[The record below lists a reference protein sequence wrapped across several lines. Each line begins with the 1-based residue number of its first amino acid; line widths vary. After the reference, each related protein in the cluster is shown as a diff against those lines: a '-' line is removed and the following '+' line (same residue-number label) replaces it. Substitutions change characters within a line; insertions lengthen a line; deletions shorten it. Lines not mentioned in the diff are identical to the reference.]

1 MKKCFIRAGILLL
14 VSLLLAVGLEGL
26 QILSQPPVYDSE
38 PDQTQ
43 EGEALDLA
51 SAELVN
57 AQISD
62 ESLKTQGEGSSILFR
77 FQPPKAIPYLTIL
90 SKKHIHEAF
99 PVRIYCSADGESF
112 PDTGMVEI
120 EADPDSLSW
129 AAELPDG
136 EISAVRIE
144 LDERITIR
152 SVLIQAAAGTGRSA
166 VPEPMRL
173 WRIGLAWL
181 LLFFV
186 LCVLR
191 FFRAGRRF
199 TVWIRNSV
207 SYLKENRRKTGLQL
221 LAFSAVSVLGYSVVR
236 WLVSGSL
243 FGSVNIPQL
252 LFCISAGAAAGA
264 LPVFRSALGVKPER
278 FFVLFCLL
286 AGCLM
291 VFLFPNDTSVNW
303 DAEYHYEQAL
313 RYSYLGEARTT
324 APDDDF
330 IMMNP
335 TASDPYVWEERT
347 ALHAWQQEMYRAGA
361 SSGGDPE
368 LMLNSIYEIFAGTG
382 MFIGR
387 TLHLSWNWTLYLG
400 KLFNLLVYTACGYF
414 AIRRLK
420 GGKMILSCVLL
431 IPTNVFLAS
440 SFSYDPGVT
449 GFLALSMSW
458 FFAEWQE
465 PERKLTWRRG
475 SVILGSAA
483 VACLTK
489 AFYVPAILFTL
500 MMPRTKWAEN
510 RLENRR
516 FMTHGQYV
524 ILALSAVL
532 VSLLPYL
539 LPMLQGNIATD
550 MRGGVS
556 SAPMDQIRY
565 ILSDPGRWLSIM
577 FRFQRSY
584 FDPRNSSGLLT
595 FFAYQG
601 MGPYWQ
607 ALYILL
613 VLLAFTDKKAAD
625 LPLERKPAVRI
636 AGLAL
641 LYLTVCIICLCL
653 YVTFTE
659 PEADFISGVQPRYLL
674 PVVFPVLMLAGSGL
688 AAKMLKIDNAW
699 KQQIFSGAAFLV
711 SVTVLFC
718 GIYAACIGKF

>member
-1 MKKCFIRAGILLL
+1 MKKRFIHAGILLL
-14 VSLLLAVGLEGL
+14 VSLLLAAALEGL
-26 QILSQPPVYDSE
+26 QLWSQPPVYESE
-38 PDQTQ
+38 QDQAQ
-43 EGEALDLA
+43 EGEALDFA
-51 SAELVN
+51 AAELTG
-57 AQISD
+57 AELSGD
-62 ESLKTQGEGSSILFR
+62 SLKTLGEGSVILFR
-77 FQPPKAIPYLTIL
+77 FQPPKAVPCLTIL

-99 PVRIYCSADGESF
+99 PVRIYCSADGKSF
-112 PDTGMVEI
+112 PDSGMVEI

-129 AAELPDG
+129 SAQLPDG
-136 EISAVRIE
+136 EIAAVRIE
-144 LDERITIR
+144 MDERMTVR
-152 SVLIQAAAGTGRSA
+152 SVLIQAAAGTGRTA

-173 WRIGLAWL
+173 WRIGLVWL
-181 LLFFV
+181 LLF
-186 LCVLR
+186 LLLSVLR
-191 FFRAGRRF
+191 FFGAGRRF
-199 TVWIRNSV
+199 AEWIRHSAA
-207 SYLKENRRKTGLQL
+207 YLKENRRKTGLQL
-221 LAFSAVSVLGYSVVR
+221 LAFAAVSALGYIAVR

-243 FGSVNIPQL
+243 FGNVNIPQQ
-252 LFCISAGAAAGA
+252 LFCLSAGAAAGA
-264 LPVFRSALGVKPER
+264 LPVFRASLGAKPER

-291 VFLFPNDTSVNW
+291 VFLFPNDASVNW

-330 IMMNP
+330 ILMNP

-347 ALHAWQQEMYRAGA
+347 ALHAWQQEMYLAGA

-387 TLHLSWNWTLYLG
+387 VLHLSWNWTLYLG
-400 KLFNLLVYTACGYF
+400 KLFNLLAYTACGYF

-420 GGKMILSCVLL
+420 GGKMILACVLL

-510 RLENRR
+510 RREDRR
-516 FMTHGQYV
+516 FMTRSQYV
-524 ILALSAVL
+524 LLALSAVL

-539 LPMLQGNIATD
+539 LPMLQGSIATD

-556 SAPMDQIRY
+556 SAPMDQLRY
-565 ILSDPGRWLSIM
+565 ILSDPVRWLRVM
-577 FRFQRSY
+577 LHFQRSY
-584 FDPRNSSGLLT
+584 FAPAGSPGLLT

-601 MGPYWQ
+601 MGPFWQ
-607 ALYILL
+607 ALY
-613 VLLAFTDKKAAD
+613 VLRAVLAFTDKKAAD
-625 LPLERKPAVRI
+625 RPLERKPAVRI

-641 LYLTVCIICLCL
+641 LYLVTCIICLCL
-653 YVTFTE
+653 YISFTE

-674 PVVFPVLMLAGSGL
+674 PLVFPVLMLAGSGF
-688 AAKMLKIDNAW
+688 AAKLLKIDRAW
-699 KQQIFSGAAFLV
+699 KQQLFNGTAFLV

-718 GIYAACIGKF
+718 GIYTACIGKF